1 LPAKKAPAWLDVA
14 VADAEEQ
21 LGGASAHEAHAEAP
35 ADPD

>member
-21 LGGASAHEAHAEAP
+21 LASASAHEAHAEAP
-35 ADPD
+35 LDPD